1 MTKDIRHCIYNS
13 KFIHNGVGLEGIAS
27 VILAAGKGTRM
38 KSDLVKVLHP
48 LLGLPML
55 HYTVDLSL
63 NHIEAEKT
71 IVVVGHQADQI
82 QERFKDLKIEFAL
95 QEKQLGTGHAVL
107 QVLPL
112 LHGFTGTVL
121 ILCGDVPLVKA
132 EMLRSFINTFLE
144 NDSTIAVL
152 TAVVKDPSG
161 YGRILRG
168 EEGWLE
174 KIVEEKDASEEERLI
189 REINTGIYCVRSTF
203 LIEGLKEIG
212 KENAQG
218 EYYLTDLAEVARKR
232 DLRCSA
238 HMVADPVEVM
248 GINTR
253 VDLATATEVLR
264 QEKVKELMLSGVT
277 IINPRATYVD
287 RAVEIGKDTTL
298 YPNCTLQGR
307 TRIGERCVI
316 EPNSK
321 ISDTEIGNGVTI
333 RSCSVINESRIE
345 DGVTIGPFA
354 HLRPLSEVKTRAKI
368 GNFVEV
374 RKSVIGRGSKA
385 NHLSYIGD
393 SLVGE
398 EVNIGAG
405 TITCNYDGY
414 EKHQTIIGDSVFVG
428 SNVELIAPVKVG
440 SRSSIGA
447 GTTVTKDVPEG
458 ALAISRVKQKNIRG
472 WSKRMD
478 LHHKKNR
485 KKEGS

>member
-1 MTKDIRHCIYNS
+1 
-13 KFIHNGVGLEGIAS
+13 LENVATI
-27 VILAAGKGTRM
+27 ILAAGKGTRM

-63 NHIEAEKT
+63 NHIKAEKT
-71 IVVVGHQADQI
+71 IVIVGHQADQI

-107 QVLPL
+107 QALPL
-112 LHGFTGTVL
+112 LQGFTGTAL

-132 EMLRSFINTFLE
+132 ETLRSFIDTFLG

-152 TAVVKDPSG
+152 TAVVKDPYG
-161 YGRILRG
+161 YGRIIRG
-168 EEGWLE
+168 PEGWLE
-174 KIVEEKDASEEERLI
+174 RIVEQKDASDEESLI
-189 REINTGIYCVRSTF
+189 REINTGIFCVRSAF
-203 LIEGLKEIG
+203 LMEGLKEIG
-212 KENAQG
+212 KENVQG
-218 EYYLTDLAEVARKR
+218 EYYLTDLVEVARKR

-238 HMVADPVEVM
+238 HMVANPVEVM

-253 VDLATATEVLR
+253 VDLATATEALR

-277 IINPRATYVD
+277 IIDPKTIYVD
-287 RAVEIGKDTTL
+287 RTVEIGKDTTL
-298 YPNCTLQGR
+298 YPNCAVQGR

-321 ISDTEIGNGVTI
+321 ISDTEIGDGVTI
-333 RSCSVINESRIE
+333 RSHSVITESRIE
-345 DGVTIGPFA
+345 DEVTIGPFA

-374 RKSVIGRGSKA
+374 KKSIIGKGSKA
-385 NHLSYIGD
+385 NHMAYIGD

-405 TITCNYDGY
+405 TITCNYDGF
-414 EKHQTIIGDSVFVG
+414 EKHQTVIGDRVFVG
-428 SNVELIAPVKVG
+428 SNVELVAPVKVG

-458 ALAISRVKQKNIRG
+458 ALAVSRVKQKNIRG
-472 WSKRMD
+472 WDKKMV
-478 LHHKKNR
+478 LQHKKSR
-485 KKEGS
+485 KKKTP

>member
-1 MTKDIRHCIYNS
+1 MHCIYNS

-48 LLGLPML
+48 LLGHPML

-107 QVLPL
+107 QALPL

-132 EMLRSFINTFLE
+132 ETLRSFINTFLE

-161 YGRILRG
+161 YGRILRS

-203 LIEGLKEIG
+203 LIEGLQEIG
-212 KENAQG
+212 KENVQG
-218 EYYLTDLAEVARKR
+218 EYYLTDLVEVARKR

-238 HMVADPVEVM
+238 HMVVDPVEVM
-248 GINTR
+248 GINTLA
-253 VDLATATEVLR
+253 DLATATEVLR
-264 QEKVKELMLSGVT
+264 QEKVKE
-277 IINPRATYVD
+277 
-287 RAVEIGKDTTL
+287 
-298 YPNCTLQGR
+298 
-307 TRIGERCVI
+307 
-316 EPNSK
+316 
-321 ISDTEIGNGVTI
+321 
-333 RSCSVINESRIE
+333 
-345 DGVTIGPFA
+345 
-354 HLRPLSEVKTRAKI
+354 
-368 GNFVEV
+368 
-374 RKSVIGRGSKA
+374 
-385 NHLSYIGD
+385 
-393 SLVGE
+393 
-398 EVNIGAG
+398 
-405 TITCNYDGY
+405 
-414 EKHQTIIGDSVFVG
+414 
-428 SNVELIAPVKVG
+428 
-440 SRSSIGA
+440 
-447 GTTVTKDVPEG
+447 
-458 ALAISRVKQKNIRG
+458 
-472 WSKRMD
+472 
-478 LHHKKNR
+478 
-485 KKEGS
+485 